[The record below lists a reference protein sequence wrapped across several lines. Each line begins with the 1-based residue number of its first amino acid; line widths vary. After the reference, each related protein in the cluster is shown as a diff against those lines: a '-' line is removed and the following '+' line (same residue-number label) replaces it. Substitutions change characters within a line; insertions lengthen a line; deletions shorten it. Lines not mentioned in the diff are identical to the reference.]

1 MKENNFSRNKI
12 KKIEDSIIDENN
24 ARNIFL
30 YAYSEKKV
38 DKEKL
43 ARAILKTNNSR
54 YINLFFYHFNDIY
67 RREFFD
73 KILSFNNSK
82 DIFYAIY
89 NSERLEDIYF
99 FGGLKKLIILE
110 DKKYISL
117 LCYYYFVILNRYNK
131 DMLKIAS
138 KVMEHVT
145 KNNVKKKATIELEK
159 YKVKVKEYNKFCCN
173 KFLGHNNI
181 VPDIIVCHISMD
193 YGKIIETFYDEN
205 SKVSSHFAVSRK
217 GSYTQFVDLKDSAWA
232 NGTSLNSESDV
243 YYKFAKSEIVK
254 TRKMNANYYTY
265 SIEHESFDGTLT
277 KEQYDCTIRLMC
289 KIIDYIKE
297 NYGKN
302 FEIDEKHIIGH
313 IDVNPIVRTKC
324 PGNKFPIKNIIHD
337 LQKIYNY
344 KEKK

>member
-99 FGGLKKLIILE
+99 FW
-110 DKKYISL
+110 D
-117 LCYYYFVILNRYNK
+117 
-131 DMLKIAS
+131 
-138 KVMEHVT
+138 
-145 KNNVKKKATIELEK
+145 
-159 YKVKVKEYNKFCCN
+159 
-173 KFLGHNNI
+173 
-181 VPDIIVCHISMD
+181 
-193 YGKIIETFYDEN
+193 
-205 SKVSSHFAVSRK
+205 
-217 GSYTQFVDLKDSAWA
+217 
-232 NGTSLNSESDV
+232 
-243 YYKFAKSEIVK
+243 
-254 TRKMNANYYTY
+254 
-265 SIEHESFDGTLT
+265 
-277 KEQYDCTIRLMC
+277 
-289 KIIDYIKE
+289 
-297 NYGKN
+297 
-302 FEIDEKHIIGH
+302 
-313 IDVNPIVRTKC
+313 
-324 PGNKFPIKNIIHD
+324 
-337 LQKIYNY
+337 
-344 KEKK
+344 